1 MDDGLNILNFEI
13 SSNLH
18 SALTTQSEKMFVVFS
33 RNFHQP
39 RNYCMYTLREEI
51 RASVAEK
58 FFFWFFVDP
67 THSPNKR
74 GHPKSNIPKVSYRS
88 ILIKLKKNMTWMWI
102 LDFCLGPRLTS
113 QFFSHPKRSRGGDLF
128 TDFDAE
134 ASEIY
139 GAEVHSGVLSAAV
152 ALEREL
158 RRELW

>member
-1 MDDGLNILNFEI
+1 MGWTSSILRYPPIYIVLWLLKVKRCLCCSPATSTNREITVSTLFEKR
-13 SSNLH
+13 
-18 SALTTQSEKMFVVFS
+18 SEP
-33 RNFHQP
+33 QW
-39 RNYCMYTLREEI
+39 LR
-51 RASVAEK
+51 S
-58 FFFWFFVDP
+58 FFFGFFVDP

-74 GHPKSNIPKVSYRS
+74 GHPKNKIPKVSYRS
-88 ILIKLKKNMTWMWI
+88 ILIKLKKQTMTWIWI

-113 QFFSHPKRSRGGDLF
+113 RFFSHPRSRGGDLF